1 MNIKQNFDLSF
12 LGKFIYQMFKTLELP
27 APLPGLY
34 PGPTGGLKRP
44 PDSSPNNFA
53 SPISNSRLR
62 PCIARKASF
71 YSFFGH
77 IIKIEN
83 GIVPVNPTERILMK
97 IDYFLSNLSNLIN
110 NLRIGS

>member
-44 PDSSPNNFA
+44 KDSSPNNFA
-53 SPISNSRLR
+53 SPISNPWLR
-62 PCIARKASF
+62 PWHSRFS
-71 YSFFGH
+71 GRL
-77 IIKIEN
+77 
-83 GIVPVNPTERILMK
+83 PV
-97 IDYFLSNLSNLIN
+97 Y
-110 NLRIGS
+110 GA